1 MRKALLIM
9 AAALMTMTQ
18 CRKQETM
25 PVTPS
30 ANTIKMTIT
39 AGSGAKTDI
48 NTETGAITWSA
59 GDKLYVSKNGSWLG
73 CLELVNGENTA
84 NGTFAGDVT
93 GIGDGDTP
101 CHFFYLGKG
110 NIATTPTGTAAV
122 SISLASQDG
131 TLAGAMKY
139 HAGYGRTDVTVTE
152 GEATGY
158 VEMNTKI
165 AIAHINFTT
174 GGTTAY
180 TGSVTMGGT
189 GISNTLTVSP
199 AGSFSGSGDGGI
211 AIDKGDG
218 TTGERFV
225 TLIPTGE
232 TSIFV
237 AFTGDATGSMA
248 FANGIVENKFYGMKD
263 AIAVT
268 LEAAAPK
275 FSVSATTTVE
285 FAPGNLYWDGSA
297 FHFET
302 NQWGTQPTSDGEWVS
317 SHVSHFY
324 WSATESVAY
333 AASYSESGTTTSDVF
348 FTNSTET
355 TANPDFHVNGE
366 TGTNTW
372 RTLSRAE
379 WNYLLG
385 FDPEQW
391 TQTETYGRPGAKAKS
406 AWKDLGG
413 GVKGLVILPDDTEDP
428 ETVMSSISST
438 ADLETYG
445 AVFLPA
451 AGYRYGT
458 DVYDAG
464 SNGNYWSGTPIEV
477 SEDDAYYMYFSSG
490 DVSVYDVNRDY
501 GFSVRLVR

>member
-1 MRKALLIM
+1 M

-25 PVTPS
+25 PVTPA
-30 ANTIKMTIT
+30 ANTIKMTVT

-48 NTETGAITWSA
+48 NTATGAITWSA
-59 GDKLYVSKNGSWLG
+59 GDKLYVSDGTNWLG
-73 CLELVNGENTA
+73 SLTL
-84 NGTFAGDVT
+84 
-93 GIGDGDTP
+93 IGDGGSSQGLFTGNVAIGGGTTP
-101 CHFFYLGKG
+101 CHFFYLGRDNG
-110 NIATTPTGTAAV
+110 MTEPTAGTGTDAV
-122 SISLASQDG
+122 ISLASQDG

-139 HAGYGRTDVTVTE
+139 HIGYGRTDVTVTE

-199 AGSFSGSGDGGI
+199 AGSFSGSGEGGI

-275 FSVSATTTVE
+275 FSVGENTTVE
-285 FAPGNLYWDGSA
+285 FAPGNLYWDGGA
-297 FHFET
+297 FRFEA
-302 NQWGTQPTSDGEWVS
+302 NQWSFASTWDA

-324 WSATESVAY
+324 WSKDAAEATKDYFNWEQSM
-333 AASYSESGTTTSDVF
+333 STDDVF
-348 FTNSTET
+348 FTEASG
-355 TANPDFHVNGE
+355 FQVNGYE
-366 TGTNTW
+366 ANTW
-372 RTLSRAE
+372 RTLTNDE
-379 WNYLLG
+379 WNYLLNSR
-385 FDPEQW
+385 
-391 TQTETYGRPGAKAKS
+391 TGAS
-406 AWKDLGG
+406 SLRAWVTLSN
-413 GVKGLVILPDDTEDP
+413 VSVSGLVLLPDG
-428 ETVMSSISST
+428 ST
-438 ADLETYG
+438 ATASGITTSSALADAG

-451 AGYRYGT
+451 AGYRDGT
-458 DVYDAG
+458 DVNYVG
-464 SNGNYWSGTPIEV
+464 SYGYYWSSSPN
-477 SEDDAYYMYFSSG
+477 EDNEDGAYRMYFDSG
-490 DVSVYDVNRDY
+490 IAYTLSGNRCSGY
-501 GFSVRLVR
+501 AVRLVR

>member
-1 MRKALLIM
+1 MKKLLLIM

-25 PVTPS
+25 PMTPS

-48 NTETGAITWSA
+48 NTSTGAITWSE
-59 GDKLYVSKNGSWLG
+59 GDKLYVSDGTNWLG
-73 CLELVNGENTA
+73 SLTLIGEGGSSQGLFTGNVA
-84 NGTFAGDVT
+84 IGGGT
-93 GIGDGDTP
+93 TP
-101 CHFFYLGKG
+101 CHFFYLGRDNG
-110 NIATTPTGTAAV
+110 MTEPTAGTGTDAV
-122 SISLASQDG
+122 ISLASQDG

-139 HAGYGRTDVTVTE
+139 HIGYGRTDVTVTE
-152 GEATGY
+152 GEATGS
-158 VEMNTKI
+158 VKMDTKI

-285 FAPGNLYWDGSA
+285 FSPGNLCWDGSA

-317 SHVSHFY
+317 SHVGHFY
-324 WSATESVAY
+324 WSKDAAEATKDNFNWEQSM
-333 AASYSESGTTTSDVF
+333 STDDVF
-348 FTNSTET
+348 FTEASG
-355 TANPDFHVNGE
+355 FQVNGYE
-366 TGTNTW
+366 ANTW
-372 RTLSRAE
+372 RTLTNDE
-379 WNYLLG
+379 WNYLLNSR
-385 FDPEQW
+385 
-391 TQTETYGRPGAKAKS
+391 TGAS
-406 AWKDLGG
+406 SLRAWVTLSN
-413 GVKGLVILPDDTEDP
+413 VSVSGLVLLPDG
-428 ETVMSSISST
+428 ST
-438 ADLETYG
+438 ATASGITTSSALADAG

-451 AGYRYGT
+451 AGLRLGT
-458 DVYDAG
+458 DVYDVG
-464 SNGNYWSGTPIEV
+464 SIGDYWSSTPY
-477 SEDDAYYMYFSSG
+477 EDNEGNAYYMGFSSG
-490 DVSVYDVNRDY
+490 RACTSLGNRDY
-501 GFSVRLVR
+501 GYAVRLVR